1 LVYSSLA
8 VTFDERPSEPA
19 SARPSLILRRPRGDR
34 FFLPVPVPAADL
46 DRAWSAIIEDARRH
60 IGDDAW
66 DTWLSVIRPV
76 SADGHQFWVAA
87 PSHARAWISHRL
99 LPLLSASATRV
110 LDRPL
115 KVVLTPSE
123 SGRPT
128 SDASHRGALSQ
139 ATESAPSPSERPFT
153 PRFRFEE
160 FVLGPSNRF
169 AHAAAL
175 TVAENPGT
183 AYNPLF
189 LYGPPGTGK
198 THLLHAIGQY
208 ARQHHP
214 SLRVRYATAETFT
227 TEFTGALRS
236 RGIEGFKERYREL
249 DLLLV
254 DDVQFLMAKKAT
266 EEEFF
271 HTFNALHE
279 AGAQV
284 VLTADR
290 IPHDMEE
297 LEQRLRDRFSSGL
310 VAEVD
315 PPDIATRMMVLRKRI
330 VGQAIDVPDPTA
342 LEEIARHVNSSVRA
356 VEAALVRVVAYASL
370 TERPLTAGL
379 AQEVLGS
386 LYPGRPKQPG
396 QRADDPV
403 VRAAPSGPATV
414 RQILEATAGTFEV
427 TEDDLLSRRNDKRLS
442 WARKLA
448 MYIARDETGASYP
461 TLGRDFGGRNHTTV
475 MTAVRSVTEQINSD
489 PSAQVDLARVRSRLR
504 TVQGSAA
511 PHDAD
516 AQVDRRD

>member
-1 LVYSSLA
+1 
-8 VTFDERPSEPA
+8 
-19 SARPSLILRRPRGDR
+19 
-34 FFLPVPVPAADL
+34 VPAPDL

-66 DTWLSVIRPV
+66 DTWLSVIRPI
-76 SADGHQFWVAA
+76 SADGHQLWVAA
-87 PSHARAWISHRL
+87 PAHARSWISHRL

-115 KVVLTPSE
+115 KVVLTDQGGSSTTAP
-123 SGRPT
+123 GPRQ
-128 SDASHRGALSQ
+128 GAADEQ
-139 ATESAPSPSERPFT
+139 ARTTPSPSERPFT

-214 SLRVRYATAETFT
+214 GLRVRYATAETFT

-290 IPHDMEE
+290 IPHDMEA

-342 LEEIARHVNSSVRA
+342 LEEIARHVSTSVRA

-386 LYPGRPKQPG
+386 LYPGRAKQPG
-396 QRADDPV
+396 QRSDDGGGFET
-403 VRAAPSGPATV
+403 SGPATV
-414 RQILEATAGTFEV
+414 PQILEAIAGTFEV
-427 TEDDLLSRRNDKRLS
+427 SPDDLLSRRNDKRLS

-448 MYIARDETGASYP
+448 MYVARDETGASYP

-475 MTAVRSVTEQINSD
+475 MTAVRSVTEQITRD

-511 PHDAD
+511 PSDVDPQA
-516 AQVDRRD
+516 DRRD

>member
-1 LVYSSLA
+1 MP
-8 VTFDERPSEPA
+8 T
-19 SARPSLILRRPRGDR
+19 
-34 FFLPVPVPAADL
+34 ADL

-115 KVVLTPSE
+115 KVVLTPGDSAR
-123 SGRPT
+123 SATAPGG
-128 SDASHRGALSQ
+128 ASS
-139 ATESAPSPSERPFT
+139 ATAAEPAPPPSERPFT

-290 IPHDMEE
+290 IPHDMEQ

-342 LEEIARHVNSSVRA
+342 LEEIARHVNTSVRA

-396 QRADDPV
+396 QRAEEP
-403 VRAAPSGPATV
+403 VRAAPTGPATV
-414 RQILEATAGTFEV
+414 PQILEAIARTFEV

-475 MTAVRSVTEQINSD
+475 MTAVRSATEQINSD

-504 TVQGSAA
+504 DVQGSADSH
-511 PHDAD
+511 PHPPHVD
-516 AQVDRRD
+516 AQADRRD

>member
-1 LVYSSLA
+1 MS
-8 VTFDERPSEPA
+8 
-19 SARPSLILRRPRGDR
+19 
-34 FFLPVPVPAADL
+34 AADL

-76 SADGHQFWVAA
+76 STDGHQLWIAA
-87 PSHARAWISHRL
+87 PAHARAWITHRL

-115 KVVLTPSE
+115 KVVLTPSGD
-123 SGRPT
+123 GRPAADPRAAAGPSRT
-128 SDASHRGALSQ
+128 GED
-139 ATESAPSPSERPFT
+139 TAPPSERPFT

-208 ARQHHP
+208 ARLHHP
-214 SLRVRYATAETFT
+214 GLRIRYATAETFT

-290 IPHDMEE
+290 IPHHMEQ

-330 VGQAIDVPDPTA
+330 VGQAIDVPDPAA

-386 LYPGRPKQPG
+386 LYPSRAKQPG
-396 QRADDPV
+396 QRVDELPRSEPA
-403 VRAAPSGPATV
+403 GPATV
-414 RQILEATAGTFEV
+414 EQILEATAGTFEV
-427 TEDDLLSRRNDKRLS
+427 SEDDLLSRRNDKRLS

-475 MTAVRSVTEQINSD
+475 MTAVRSVTEQIRRD

-504 TVQGSAA
+504 TVQESIDASADD
-511 PHDAD
+511 P
-516 AQVDRRD
+516 QVDRRD